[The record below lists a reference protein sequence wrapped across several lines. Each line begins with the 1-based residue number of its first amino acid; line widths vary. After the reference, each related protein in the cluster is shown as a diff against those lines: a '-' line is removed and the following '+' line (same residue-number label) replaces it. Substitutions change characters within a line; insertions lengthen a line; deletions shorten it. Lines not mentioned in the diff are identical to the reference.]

1 MSDPLKNFR
10 VVLVNPLYAGNVG
23 AVCRCM
29 ANCGMSDLVI
39 AERTYEIDNDEC
51 RKRAMHAETIFESRR
66 EYPTLAEAVADCG
79 LVAGTSAR
87 QGLYRS
93 HAKTAREWAP
103 YLYEKAQNN
112 RIALVFGTED
122 KGLSKEQLALCTQII
137 QIPSH
142 PDYTSLNLSHAVM
155 ICAYEIFVASETF
168 VPIEEPC
175 GEAPSAVRER
185 MLAAWESTLYD
196 IGFMKEDKA
205 EHMMLG
211 LRRILSRGLLTES
224 DVKILMGIARQS
236 QWCALELKKLKE
248 YTPEQH
254 SS

>member
-1 MSDPLKNFR
+1 MMNDPLKNFR
-10 VVLVNPLYAGNVG
+10 VVLVNPLYGGNVG

-29 ANCGMSDLVI
+29 ANCGISDLVI
-39 AERTYEIDNDEC
+39 AERGYEVDNDEC
-51 RKRAMHAETIFESRR
+51 RKRAMHAEHLFDNRR
-66 EYPTLAEAVADCG
+66 EFATLAEAVSDCG

-87 QGLYRS
+87 LGLYRS
-93 HAKTAREWAP
+93 HAKTAREWGP
-103 YLYEKAQNN
+103 ILYEKAQNN

-155 ICAYEIFVASETF
+155 ICCYELFLASERF
-168 VPIEEPC
+168 EPNEEPST
-175 GEAPSAVRER
+175 EASSALRER
-185 MLAAWESTLYD
+185 MFSAWENTLYD

-236 QWCALELKKLKE
+236 QWNALQLKKVE
-248 YTPEQH
+248 NH
-254 SS
+254 

>member
-1 MSDPLKNFR
+1 MNDPMNRFR
-10 VVLVNPLYAGNVG
+10 VVLVNPIYSGNIG

-39 AERTYEIDNDEC
+39 AERSYEIDDEEC
-51 RKRAMHAETIFESRR
+51 RKRAMHAETIFENRR
-66 EYPTLAEAVADCG
+66 EFPTLAEAVADCH
-79 LVAGTSAR
+79 LVAGASAR

-93 HAKTAREWAP
+93 HSKTIREWAP
-103 YLYEKAQNN
+103 YLYERAQEH

-122 KGLSKEQLALCTQII
+122 KGLNKEHLALCTQII

-155 ICAYEIFVASETF
+155 ICAYELYVASASF
-168 VPIEEPC
+168 VPNAEPC
-175 GEAPSAVRER
+175 GEAPSAARER
-185 MLAAWESTLYD
+185 MFAAWESTLYD

-211 LRRILSRGLLTES
+211 LRRILSRGPLNEA
-224 DVKILMGIARQS
+224 DVKILMGIARQA
-236 QWCALELKKLKE
+236 QWCALELKKKNN
-248 YTPEQH
+248 PEV
-254 SS
+254 SNGSE